1 MGEGGEEGE
10 GADVLGEIDRISNR
24 IFGLG
29 SLSPEAGNACRKEG
43 KW

>member
-1 MGEGGEEGE
+1 MGGGGEEE
-10 GADVLGEIDRISNR
+10 GADVLREMNRISNR